1 MLETSSALRRK
12 AERNQ
17 IATWFSTPEIRAKY
31 PKQMRHFALGK
42 EYTERGLFGGNR
54 TGKAQPV
61 NEPVLTPE
69 GWKPIGALRVGD
81 QVIGSAGTP
90 VTVVAVY
97 PQGERPVFTVE
108 CSDGASTRC
117 CAEHLW
123 TVRNTHK
130 GARSE
135 YRTVDTATMRAGG
148 KWMLP
153 PRPEVQYSERTE
165 LPIDPYL
172 LGVLIGDGCLRGHTV
187 FVASADD
194 YIVSRCAALAANY
207 GCELKHRS
215 KYDYQFATTER
226 SAGGGWSNL
235 LGRLIE
241 GLGLNVKSALKFIPD
256 EYKTATVPERLE
268 LLRGLMDT
276 DGTIDK
282 PSKTGWGGGR
292 TFSTVGRRLAEDFVE
307 LARGL
312 GFTATLNAKNGTY
325 KSERHTSWR
334 VQIWNR
340 PVSCFNLPRKKALE
354 KFSGCAERGVTIRSI
369 TEAGTAECVCI
380 RVESPDSLY
389 VTRDFILTH
398 NTHCGCYEDVLHL
411 TGRYPD
417 WWEGFRFKKPVEWWA
432 ATDTAK
438 NTRDIL
444 QDKYCGK
451 IGSIGTGMIPGD
463 TIVRWTPKHG
473 LSDAIE
479 TIYVKHVSGGVSELQ
494 LKSYDQG
501 RVAFQ
506 GTRKDGIHLDEEPPL
521 EVYVECLLRLMST
534 SPKEPTG
541 LLVLT
546 ETPLLGVSDLMMEFM
561 PDLQPEPEAVPE
573 QAWTE
578 QEESDVEIVE

>member
-54 TGKAQPV
+54 TGK
-61 NEPVLTPE
+61 
-69 GWKPIGALRVGD
+69 
-81 QVIGSAGTP
+81 
-90 VTVVAVY
+90 
-97 PQGERPVFTVE
+97 
-108 CSDGASTRC
+108 
-117 CAEHLW
+117 
-123 TVRNTHK
+123 
-130 GARSE
+130 
-135 YRTVDTATMRAGG
+135 
-148 KWMLP
+148 
-153 PRPEVQYSERTE
+153 
-165 LPIDPYL
+165 
-172 LGVLIGDGCLRGHTV
+172 
-187 FVASADD
+187 
-194 YIVSRCAALAANY
+194 
-207 GCELKHRS
+207 
-215 KYDYQFATTER
+215 
-226 SAGGGWSNL
+226 
-235 LGRLIE
+235 
-241 GLGLNVKSALKFIPD
+241 
-256 EYKTATVPERLE
+256 
-268 LLRGLMDT
+268 
-276 DGTIDK
+276 
-282 PSKTGWGGGR
+282 
-292 TFSTVGRRLAEDFVE
+292 
-307 LARGL
+307 
-312 GFTATLNAKNGTY
+312 
-325 KSERHTSWR
+325 
-334 VQIWNR
+334 
-340 PVSCFNLPRKKALE
+340 
-354 KFSGCAERGVTIRSI
+354 
-369 TEAGTAECVCI
+369 
-380 RVESPDSLY
+380 
-389 VTRDFILTH
+389 
-398 NTHCGCYEDVLHL
+398 THCGCYEDALHL